1 MAKSVHQGQPEH
13 QPEQESK
20 HQQNQSTHQAHPTHP
35 GPGGQSPH
43 HRDAVDDIVDQWRRE
58 RPELDPT
65 PMALVGRI
73 NRFQNHIAVSLREFF
88 ALHNLDFSEFDVLAT
103 LRRSGGP
110 CELSAGALLKSA
122 MVTSGAIT
130 NRVDRLSAKGLVER
144 RPSPTDR
151 RAVLIRLTPAG
162 RSLVDGILQDHIANE
177 EDLIGALSAEEREQ
191 LDGLLRK
198 LLAARGD
205 TTLFG

>member
-1 MAKSVHQGQPEH
+1 M
-13 QPEQESK
+13 EQ
-20 HQQNQSTHQAHPTHP
+20 Q
-35 GPGGQSPH
+35 
-43 HRDAVDDIVDQWRRE
+43 RDAVDDIVDQWERE
-58 RPELDPT
+58 RPELDPR

-73 NRFQNHIAVSLREFF
+73 NRFQNHVDQRLREYFGQ
-88 ALHNLDFSEFDVLAT
+88 HGLDFSEFDVLAT
-103 LRRSGGP
+103 LRRSGAP
-110 CELSAGALLKSA
+110 FELNARALLRSA

-144 RPSPTDR
+144 RPSSTDR

-162 RSLVDGILQDHIANE
+162 RELIDRMMEGHIDN
-177 EDLIGALSAEEREQ
+177 ERELVAALTPEEQLQ

-205 TTLFG
+205 TTLNAR